1 MFYDQRIP
9 FSQIK
14 CTSGSLSYVC
24 PLAIDNKQMISIKN
38 IVVALRTI
46 ASYCDLFPSTQMD
59 MNWYVFLIFV
69 NFVKYQINNMLGT
82 DVILT
87 KEWNYLVKFYSAL
100 IYKPTRRNLRNH
112 PRNHLFFVLRIKEC

>member
-1 MFYDQRIP
+1 MGVLFYDQRIP

-87 KEWNYLVKFYSAL
+87 KEWNYLVKLY
-100 IYKPTRRNLRNH
+100 I
-112 PRNHLFFVLRIKEC
+112 VL